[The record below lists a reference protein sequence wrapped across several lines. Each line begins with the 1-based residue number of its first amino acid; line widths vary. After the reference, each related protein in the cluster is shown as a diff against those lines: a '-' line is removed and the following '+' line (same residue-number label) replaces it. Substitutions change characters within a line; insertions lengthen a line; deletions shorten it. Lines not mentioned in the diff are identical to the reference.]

1 MKIETLK
8 RMLVAG
14 LVLIIILF
22 KTPTIEAWTK
32 LIQANISTAQHLK
45 LSLSHIFS
53 PNSGQEVLPVQVQQL
68 LSLLQTHQ
76 ISSYQLSNQL
86 MQNPLIFQRTIESA
100 WPTKMEGKSS
110 YLLISFEEIKNY
122 ASCVQIDQ
130 REDVALVYCD

>member
-1 MKIETLK
+1 
-8 RMLVAG
+8 MLIAG

-22 KTPTIEAWTK
+22 KTPTIEAWTN
-32 LIQANISTAQHLK
+32 LIQANISTVQHLK
-45 LSLSHIFS
+45 LSPSNIFS
-53 PNSGQEVLPVQVQQL
+53 PNSGQEVLPVQVQQM

-76 ISSYQLSNQL
+76 IGSYQLSNQL

-100 WPTKMEGKSS
+100 WPIKMEGKSS
-110 YLLISFEEIKNY
+110 HFLIAIEEIKNY